1 MVTQQLFDYVKICLD
16 RKLSEE
22 TIKTNLLQAGWSE
35 QDINEAFEKLRSNV
49 VPEVHTIGLENSSEQ
64 EIYTGILNFGDL
76 LKRSINLY
84 KSNFISLSL
93 AILFFSLLYE
103 GLLSVIL
110 LFIPRIAF
118 TELAKSHSTRS
129 FPPMLIIFGLI
140 NIILLNI
147 FLNLKNATVFLI
159 LKRSSNKLDLKET
172 VQNIIKNVP
181 KVVLLSVIVSVLSVV
196 VLLVFEYLSYSSLRT
211 SVNISALFAPIIVFG
226 LLFIPSIMFFFWY
239 LMTPFIIVEKKN
251 KNIIDSII
259 DSKGYVGG
267 WWPDLFSRLFL
278 MGVLFFI
285 ISFLTNF
292 LIKLFNLS
300 GIIIFGTNFIVAT
313 IWGSIGSVFIYSI
326 YQNLKYLA
334 ENNIKQIR
342 KPISK
347 FTIGIIIVVVII
359 LLFLL
364 FINLLDH

>member
-1 MVTQQLFDYVKICLD
+1 MVTQQLLDYVKICLD
-16 RKLSEE
+16 KKLSEE
-22 TIKTNLLQAGWSE
+22 TIKINLLQAGWSE
-35 QDINEAFEKLRSNV
+35 QDINEAFEKLRVNV
-49 VPEVHTIGLENSSEQ
+49 VPEVHSIGLENSSEQ
-64 EIYTGILNFGDL
+64 EIYTGILSFGDL

-93 AILFFSLLYE
+93 SILFFSLLYE
-103 GLLSVIL
+103 GLLSIIL
-110 LFIPRIAF
+110 LFIPRTAF
-118 TELAKSHSTRS
+118 MELVKSYTTRS
-129 FPPMLIIFGLI
+129 LPPILIVFGVI

-147 FLNLKNATVFLI
+147 FLNLKNITVFLI
-159 LKRSSNKLDLKET
+159 LKRSSDKLDLKET
-172 VQNIIKNVP
+172 LRNILKNIP
-181 KVVLLSVIVSVLSVV
+181 KIALLSAVVNVLLAT
-196 VLLVFEYLSYSSLRT
+196 VLLIVAYLTYFSLRT
-211 SVNISALFAPIIVFG
+211 SVNISALFTPIIVFG
-226 LLFIPSIMFFFWY
+226 LLFIPSIMFSFWY
-239 LMTPFIIVEKKN
+239 LMAPYTIVEKKN
-251 KNIIDSII
+251 NNIIDSII

-267 WWPDLFSRLFL
+267 WWPDLFSRFFL

-334 ENNIKQIR
+334 ENNIKQTK

-347 FTIGIIIVVVII
+347 FTIGIIIVVILI